1 MDTRKYGSPLGRD
14 IGTSKATKGRGW
26 KGLKGQMALALAV
39 SLWIAGGGAAWAEDV
54 DSNTNIKVDHKSEGY
69 NLVKDSDGTAGSG
82 VTFTV
87 EGPNGE
93 VKYITSDKSGNTITV
108 ESGGKVTGSS
118 GGAGITGGVNNNQ
131 ITMAGTVKNRINGGY
146 SVSGEVTGNQITISG
161 SVEDYVQGGNSDSG
175 AAKDNHVTLLADGK
189 VKQSIHGGCG
199 GGDDEKNT
207 VTIKGGEVEYVYGAK
222 STGGDVLENEV
233 YIQGGTVKYNVYGGS
248 TNWNEKKASGNVV
261 VISDGTVNAV
271 YGGHSSD
278 GQATGNIVTITGGTI
293 NVDVHGGESTQ
304 GQATGNIVTITG
316 GTIKGNVYGG
326 DSFYSQASGN
336 TVTITG
342 GTINGNSVNVYG
354 GHSESSA
361 ATGNTVNL
369 GGASL
374 TTGIYGGYSDIGEDS
389 ITGNVL
395 NLYGANSVGGVC
407 NFEKITLDEKLAW
420 NTTKPVLSAGSFS
433 NFGGLDITAATNLT
447 AATTPGTMTL
457 LQGTS
462 GNFNTLNLTYKNGT
476 TTATAALGGT
486 KPTSQVVK
494 TVTGGSSVD
503 KGVTLGYDTTH
514 TVSIAD
520 TSKVTYTVANYA
532 NKITLGTIT
541 WNKNGTARA
550 LTAGDYTFNDS
561 TVIDTSSF
569 EFNTPSYIGAG
580 DSMTLLSNATGLTA
594 GDNIAHRQ
602 SYTNYDNYIKLNA
615 TLTGNITRTTNTLGY
630 TATGTTLDSVDLAN
644 WNGTTTAVPAGWG
657 SNLGENS
664 IKAAGFTAPDVVAGE
679 SKDIL
684 TTTKDNF
691 FNDNQITG
699 ALKYKAQATST
710 DTANGVALT
719 GSESKGVKASND
731 GKSLVYARSN
741 FNVSNISFG
750 EMTWG
755 TSRDASGTGYD
766 YSNAAVNIDGLTF
779 SNPEAVSDA
788 TTTLLKANSTFTQ
801 VIPETTKNISY
812 GYSPVDGVTVDGIIN
827 GSYKTDSNAIKYTA
841 TANNATKLTFGNV
854 EWKDTGALMTR
865 PSNITF
871 TGAAV
876 DTSNIKFTN
885 IKELEANK
893 KMTLVK
899 DFGTA
904 VGMITGSKYKVGS
917 NLLGEGHAFFENSN
931 LLYLV
936 TKGVDGKA
944 DASGNTEEITGGKTV
959 KEDVIGAATDSG
971 KAESNKANV
980 SGNSEVTGNVIGAET
995 TSGLLDKNEAIISGN
1010 SQINGNVTA
1019 GKTESGNAAA
1029 NITKVENSMVTG
1041 NAVGAVTDTGVATGN
1056 EVNITG
1062 GSVGGDVAG
1071 ATSDSG
1077 TVSQKNQASVV
1088 NANVVGNVYGGKSTS
1103 GEVNT
1108 NIANV
1113 SGGTVNGSV
1122 YGGMTDGEKKSEGNE
1137 VKLESNTKV
1146 QKDVYGGYS
1155 QQGTATGNKVTID
1168 GAAVDGTIYG
1178 GKSKNKSDN
1187 NSVELDNGTVGAIV
1201 GGGCEEAGGNI
1212 VTITGGEVL
1221 SGVYGAKA
1229 GSSATNNTIT
1239 MSGGKVNN
1247 VLYGG
1252 YADSATGITT
1262 GNTVTLY
1269 GTADVSNA
1277 GVFGGNGSDIT
1288 GNVLNIGTII
1298 NDVAHSW
1305 SGGGQSV
1312 KNVAN
1317 FETMNFVS
1325 VPWNKEKA
1333 AVTISDGTA
1342 SDLSATKVNATTVH
1356 FTDTTSLKQGDT
1368 MTLLDEQK
1376 VAVDKRVQAGNIT
1389 KESEYTAGSTLKG
1402 TGILSMDDSGNVIY
1416 KVTDKDSSDQS
1427 HNTVMGA
1434 TASMAALSAGN
1445 DFVGAATEGLSMAGN
1460 TGTDG
1465 MATYANLGGGSMN
1478 VETGSHVK
1486 THTWNAILAL
1496 GHKNEK
1502 KLSTTEYGAFFEYGT
1517 GNYSTF
1523 NGDERGDG
1531 STRYT
1536 GGGILGKWKQNNGF
1550 YVEGSLRAGSIHD
1563 DAHNVLRDGAGNPYS
1578 YDTDATYWGAHIGVG
1593 REIKLNKTD
1602 ILDLYAKYFYNHRGS
1617 VSFDAG
1623 GHYDLGAVESS
1634 VLRVGTRYTV
1644 KQNDNINYYGGLA
1657 VEHEFCGRAS
1667 GFADG
1672 VAIRGA
1678 DISGTSVRG
1687 EIGATFR
1694 PGEKSNV
1701 TLDLNLSGFAGKKEG
1716 LTGGLSAVFHI

>member
-1 MDTRKYGSPLGRD
+1 LAYNTSGNAYENKVDISGDSKIGSV
-14 IGTSKATKGRGW
+14 IGGKS
-26 KGLKGQMALALAV
+26 Q
-39 SLWIAGGGAAWAEDV
+39 SGAAYK
-54 DSNTNIKVDHKSEGY
+54 NIV
-69 NLVKDSDGTAGSG
+69 
-82 VTFTV
+82 
-87 EGPNGE
+87 
-93 VKYITSDKSGNTITV
+93 
-108 ESGGKVTGSS
+108 
-118 GGAGITGGVNNNQ
+118 
-131 ITMAGTVKNRINGGY
+131 
-146 SVSGEVTGNQITISG
+146 TISG
-161 SVEDYVQGGNSDSG
+161 GTITGMIRGGWAESSSE
-175 AAKDNHVTLLADGK
+175 A
-189 VKQSIHGGCG
+189 
-199 GGDDEKNT
+199 
-207 VTIKGGEVEYVYGAK
+207 Y
-222 STGGDVLENEV
+222 ENV
-233 YIQGGTVKYNVYGGS
+233 VNIQGGTVGGNSNHVYGGYS
-248 TNWNEKKASGNVV
+248 YS
-261 VISDGTVNAV
+261 
-271 YGGHSSD
+271 
-278 GQATGNIVTITGGTI
+278 GQATGNKVTITGGTV
-293 NVDVHGGESTQ
+293 NGDVYGGGTYS
-304 GQATGNIVTITG
+304 GSATGNLVTLGG
-316 GTIKGNVYGG
+316 GTMNKGVYGG
-326 DSFYSQASGN
+326 SRVSG
-336 TVTITG
+336 TG
-342 GTINGNSVNVYG
+342 
-354 GHSESSA
+354 
-361 ATGNTVNL
+361 
-369 GGASL
+369 
-374 TTGIYGGYSDIGEDS
+374 DI

-395 NLYGANSVGGVC
+395 NLYGTSTVADTVG
-407 NFEKITLDEKLAW
+407 NFEKITLDEKLTW
-420 NTTKPVLSAGSFS
+420 DTTNPVLTAREFF
-433 NFGGLDITAATNLT
+433 NFGGLDITAATNLS

-457 LQGTS
+457 LQSGTDN
-462 GNFNTLNLTYKNGT
+462 NFSTLNLTYKNGT

-486 KPTSQVVK
+486 NPTSQVVK

-520 TSKVTYTVANYA
+520 TSKVTYNVANYA

-541 WNKNGTARA
+541 WNKDGTARA

-569 EFNTPSYIGAG
+569 EFNTPSYLGAG

-594 GDNIAHRQ
+594 GDSIAHRQ
-602 SYTNYDNYIKLNA
+602 SYTNYDNCIKLNA
-615 TLTGNITRTTNTLGY
+615 TLTGNITKTANTLGY
-630 TATGTTLDSVDLAN
+630 TAIGTTLDSVDLAN
-644 WNGTTTAVPAGWG
+644 WNGTTTEVPAGWT
-657 SNLGENS
+657 SNLGANS
-664 IKAAGFTAPDVVAGE
+664 VKAAGFTAPNINAGT
-679 SKDIL
+679 SKNIL
-684 TTTKDNF
+684 TTNTGSF

-699 ALKYKAQATST
+699 VMKYAPQVSST

-719 GSESKGVKASND
+719 GSESKGVKASDD

-741 FNVSNISFG
+741 FNVNNVSFG
-750 EMTWG
+750 KMTWG

-766 YSNAAVNIDGLTF
+766 YSNAAVNMDGLTF

-788 TTTLLKANSTFTQ
+788 TITLLKANSTFTK
-801 VIPETTKNISY
+801 VISETTKNISY

-854 EWKDTGALMTR
+854 AWQDSGALMTR
-865 PSNITF
+865 PANITF
-871 TGAAV
+871 NGAAV

-917 NLLGEGHAFFENSN
+917 NLLGEGHAFYENNN

-944 DASGNTEEITGGKTV
+944 DVSGNTEEITGGKTV
-959 KEDVIGAATDSG
+959 TEDVIGAATGSG
-971 KAESNKANV
+971 TAKSNKANV
-980 SGNSEVTGNVIGAET
+980 SGNSKVTKNVIGAET
-995 TSGLLDKNEAIISGN
+995 TSGLLDKNEANISGN
-1010 SQINGNVTA
+1010 SQINGYVTA

-1041 NAVGAVTDTGVATGN
+1041 NAVGAVTVTGLATGN
-1056 EVNITG
+1056 EVIITG
-1062 GSVGGDVAG
+1062 GSIGGYVAG

-1088 NANVVGNVYGGKSTS
+1088 NATVVDVYGGKSTS

-1122 YGGMTDGEKKSEGNE
+1122 YGGMTNGENKSEGNE

-1168 GAAVDGTIYG
+1168 GAAVGGTIYG

-1201 GGGCEEAGGNI
+1201 GGGCEEASGNI

-1221 SGVYGAKA
+1221 NGVYGAKA

-1445 DFVGAATEGLSMAGN
+1445 DFVGSAVEGLGNSNNAGS
-1460 TGTDG
+1460 DG
-1465 MATYANLGGGSMN
+1465 LATYANLGGGSMN

-1486 THTWNAILAL
+1486 THTWNAILAI

-1502 KLSTTEYGAFFEYGT
+1502 KLSITEYGAFFEYGT

-1536 GGGILGKWKQNNGF
+1536 GGGILGKWQKNNGF

-1563 DAHNVLRDGAGNPYS
+1563 DANNVLRDVNGNPYS
-1578 YDTDATYWGAHIGVG
+1578 YTTDATYWGAHIGVG
-1593 REIKLNKTD
+1593 REIKLNKTAV
-1602 ILDLYAKYFYNHRGS
+1602 LDLYAKYFYNHRGS

-1701 TLDLNLSGFAGKKEG
+1701 TLDLNLSGFAGKKQG
-1716 LTGGLSAVFHI
+1716 FTGGLSAVFHI